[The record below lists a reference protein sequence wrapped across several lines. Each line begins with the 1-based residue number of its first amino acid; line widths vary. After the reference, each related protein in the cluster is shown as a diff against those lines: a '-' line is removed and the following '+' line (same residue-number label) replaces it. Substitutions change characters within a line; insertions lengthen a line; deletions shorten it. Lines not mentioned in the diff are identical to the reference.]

1 MTRRLTITAALLTAL
16 TLGVLNSVTAQ
27 DAQPAPAPNVSQPG
41 AAAPNVTFGQRTYYL
56 EIFMVVVLFGGALFA
71 VCRSSERR

>member
-1 MTRRLTITAALLTAL
+1 MIRRLTITAVMLTSL
-16 TLGVLNSVTAQ
+16 TLGVSSSVLAQ
-27 DAQPAPAPNVSQPG
+27 DAQPGPAPNVTRPG